1 MIRWRGATRFSLS
14 TPNRMRIRK
23 AMRLTLMLLAAASMG
38 VSVASAGQ
46 PGQTSKPQ
54 TAKHRSKTTHGHT
67 YRRASRREHGQKAP
81 AADRISEIQTALA
94 KDGSFAGTPNGKWDT
109 TTIEAMKKFQDTHG
123 LSPTGKLD
131 AKTLQKLGLGSQTAG
146 LAPPLPPVSSS
157 SLAPNQS
164 SSVRQQR

>member
-1 MIRWRGATRFSLS
+1 MRSSLIK
-14 TPNRMRIRK
+14 PNRMRVRK
-23 AMRLTLMLLAAASMG
+23 ATRLTLMLLAAASLG
-38 VSVASAGQ
+38 VSAAAAGQ
-46 PGQTSKPQ
+46 SGQMATPQ
-54 TAKHRSKTTHGHT
+54 TPKHHSKSSHGHT

-81 AADRISEIQTALA
+81 APDRISEIQTALA
-94 KDGSFAGTPNGKWDT
+94 KDGSFAGTPNGKWDAT
-109 TTIEAMKKFQDTHG
+109 TVDAMKKFQDTHG

-157 SLAPNQS
+157 SLTTSPS